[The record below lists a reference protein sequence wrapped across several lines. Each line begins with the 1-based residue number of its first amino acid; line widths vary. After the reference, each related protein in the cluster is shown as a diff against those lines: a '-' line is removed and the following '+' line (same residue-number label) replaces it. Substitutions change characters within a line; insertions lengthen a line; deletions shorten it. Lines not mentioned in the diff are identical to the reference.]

1 MDKFVLGAVG
11 PTLNVL
17 LDALKEEKG
26 AANVEDVK
34 AVLQVLGEVVGK
46 CDGDLLKGYAVWAS
60 LMDVVLKHTDATG
73 QG

>member
-1 MDKFVLGAVG
+1 MENAVLGAVG

-34 AVLQVLGEVVGK
+34 AVIQVISEVVGK
-46 CDGDLLKGYAVWAS
+46 CDGDLATGYAVWDELLNA
-60 LMDVVLKHTDATG
+60 VLRHISTKG
-73 QG
+73 